1 MQVTKGTWRMC
12 KQCVPGSLSS
22 SPAQEPGN
30 EANARDELNIR
41 ANVPSPL
48 FPKTIV
54 QKGGAY
60 FRELTVILLK
70 IGESVEES
78 LVHLSEKATI
88 ATDHLN
94 SNMCIQHKCM
104 YSLVL
109 PRGSPPKA
117 AMTRMVVSEM

>member
-1 MQVTKGTWRMC
+1 M
-12 KQCVPGSLSS
+12 
-22 SPAQEPGN
+22 
-30 EANARDELNIR
+30 
-41 ANVPSPL
+41 
-48 FPKTIV
+48 

-60 FRELTVILLK
+60 FQELTVILLK

-78 LVHLSEKATI
+78 LVYLSEKATI

-117 AMTRMVVSEM
+117 AMTRMHDCFTNLSTLIFVH